1 MTKLELNDFQKG
13 LLKHIS
19 KESYQKVGEKTT
31 IAVITIHNG
40 FEIVGHSGC
49 ADPANFDFEIG
60 KHFALVDALTQLG
73 KYFGFHV
80 QEVKHQ
86 AKVTIESV
94 KQLSKEAG
102 MSDEEVKEWVEQ
114 LQDEVDKA
122 LEQYK

>member
-1 MTKLELNDFQKG
+1 MKLELNDFQKG

-49 ADPANFDFEIG
+49 VDPANFNFEIG
-60 KHFALVDALTQLG
+60 KHYALVDALTQLG
-73 KYFGFHV
+73 KYLGFHV

-86 AKVTIESV
+86 AKVTIEGV
-94 KQLSKEAG
+94 KQFAKEAG
-102 MSDEEVKEWVEQ
+102 MSEDEIEEYISQLEAEVAKS
-114 LQDEVDKA
+114 